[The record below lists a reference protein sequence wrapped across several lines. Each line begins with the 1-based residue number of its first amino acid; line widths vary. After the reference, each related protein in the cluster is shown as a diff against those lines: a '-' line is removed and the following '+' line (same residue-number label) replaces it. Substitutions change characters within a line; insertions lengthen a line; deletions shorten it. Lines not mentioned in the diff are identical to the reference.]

1 MLGKDDMLADLLVP
15 MVLVDLLNVLLTPL
29 GAALVCSPGGGGEPL
44 VLFPLVLF
52 LPGIMLF
59 LLGVPALLQKSG
71 PECAGEDCGFHGQK
85 IPWPGIDSFRV
96 LSVLSV
102 PAEFFR
108 ASVVAWSS

>member
-1 MLGKDDMLADLLVP
+1 MLADLLMP
-15 MVLVDLLNVLLTPL
+15 KVLVDLLNVLLTPL

-52 LPGIMLF
+52 LLGIMLF

-71 PECAGEDCGFHGQK
+71 IECAGEDCGFHGQK

-102 PAEFFR
+102 PAEFFL
-108 ASVVAWSS
+108 ASVVVLSS

>member
-1 MLGKDDMLADLLVP
+1 MLRKDDILADLP
-15 MVLVDLLNVLLTPL
+15 MPKVLADLLNVLLTLL

-52 LPGIMLF
+52 LLGIMLF

-102 PAEFFR
+102 PSEFFR
-108 ASVVAWSS
+108 ASVIVLSS

>member
-1 MLGKDDMLADLLVP
+1 MLRKDDILADLP
-15 MVLVDLLNVLLTPL
+15 MPKVLADLLNVLLTLL

-52 LPGIMLF
+52 LLGIMLF

-71 PECAGEDCGFHGQK
+71 PVCAGEDCGFHGQK

-102 PAEFFR
+102 PPEFFR
-108 ASVVAWSS
+108 ASVEELSS